1 MLPAVARPQPMDI
14 AVTDRGKELR
24 VGQGG
29 SLVITKENQPSK
41 NGEWGRGRRQLEVAY
56 HRYREFNKT
65 HCLVEKPRLWA

>member
-14 AVTDRGKELR
+14 AATDRGKELR

-41 NGEWGRGRRQLEVAY
+41 NGEWGRTVGGGL
-56 HRYREFNKT
+56 
-65 HCLVEKPRLWA
+65 P